1 MVVLVPALLLAAP
14 SPVAAAEH
22 GKPEKAEGAAD
33 GPVFVKLPPIVL
45 PVYSG
50 NRVTR
55 QAGLVLSLELVQ
67 GKTEAD
73 VEPNRRR
80 LYDAFITELYAIYET
95 RGDADRVIDPTQIK
109 QTLQGAS
116 DRVLGPG
123 VIKQVLI
130 QQAFEGARVR

>member
-1 MVVLVPALLLAAP
+1 
-14 SPVAAAEH
+14 
-22 GKPEKAEGAAD
+22 
-33 GPVFVKLPPIVL
+33 VL
-45 PVYSG
+45 PVYNG

-55 QAGLVLSLELVQ
+55 QAGLVLDLELVQ

-109 QTLQGAS
+109 QMLQGAS

-130 QQAFEGARVR
+130 QQAFEGARAR

>member
-14 SPVAAAEH
+14 SPAAAES

-45 PVYSG
+45 PVYNG

-55 QAGLVLSLELVQ
+55 QAGLVLALELVQ

-80 LYDAFITELYAIYET
+80 LYDAFITALYAIYET
-95 RGDADRVIDPTQIK
+95 RGDADRIIDPTQIK

-130 QQAFEGARVR
+130 QQAFEGARAR